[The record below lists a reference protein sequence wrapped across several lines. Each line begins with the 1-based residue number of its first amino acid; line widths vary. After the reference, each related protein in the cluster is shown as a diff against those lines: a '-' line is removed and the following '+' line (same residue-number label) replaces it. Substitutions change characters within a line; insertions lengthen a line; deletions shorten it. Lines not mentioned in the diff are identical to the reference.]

1 MSARRSRY
9 KGGATRE
16 NSHGSR
22 RWSSELTNV
31 LREDIQEP
39 EAQDVA
45 DVITPT
51 DRSGRRI
58 EAPTPRRRK
67 IEDPGPLIRP
77 CDGGASTS
85 SSEHMIHDVC
95 GRDCPVK
102 DIVDMDNKLNSQA
115 RSFRRRWVDYSTVK
129 SNIVAVPRKPRR
141 FRQRSRAK
149 LTSESLWEKASVT
162 TPESS
167 CSPLNR
173 RPGMLRTLPRRLSNG
188 PHRFVFPGIDPS
200 RMARGVSIL
209 VCHFRCSRCDDDAI
223 SAMLPDLHPQ
233 GQKLLRTNLFV

>member
-9 KGGATRE
+9 EDGATRE

-51 DRSGRRI
+51 DRIGRRI

-67 IEDPGPLIRP
+67 IKDPAPLIRP
-77 CDGGASTS
+77 CDGSGSTCAP
-85 SSEHMIHDVC
+85 EHVIHDVR

-102 DIVDMDNKLNSQA
+102 DIVNTDNKLNS
-115 RSFRRRWVDYSTVK
+115 
-129 SNIVAVPRKPRR
+129 
-141 FRQRSRAK
+141 
-149 LTSESLWEKASVT
+149 
-162 TPESS
+162 
-167 CSPLNR
+167 
-173 RPGMLRTLPRRLSNG
+173 
-188 PHRFVFPGIDPS
+188 
-200 RMARGVSIL
+200 
-209 VCHFRCSRCDDDAI
+209 
-223 SAMLPDLHPQ
+223 
-233 GQKLLRTNLFV
+233 